1 MGSRGSKAG
10 DGVIHSAGLRYCGSV
25 TITARLAAG
34 ETLGDRVL
42 RVDHAGEHG
51 AVCVYAAQRRLARW
65 TAPAMLAQIDQF
77 LAHEQRHRALFAA
90 ELARRGQRR
99 CVSYRACAVLGTML
113 GTMTG
118 LMGAQAIAA
127 TTVAIER
134 VVLRHLIEQLAE
146 LATTDRAATA
156 VIGQI
161 VADEQQHHDDSAR
174 QLRGGALQWVLNAGV
189 GAVTEA
195 VIWIGMRR

>member
-1 MGSRGSKAG
+1 M
-10 DGVIHSAGLRYCGSV
+10 
-25 TITARLAAG
+25 TITARLAPG

-65 TAPAMLAQIDQF
+65 TAPGMLAQIDEF
-77 LAHEQRHRALFAA
+77 IAHEQRHRALFAA

-99 CVSYRACAVLGTML
+99 CLSYRACAVLGTIL
-113 GTMTG
+113 GTVTG
-118 LMGAQAIAA
+118 MLGAQAIAA

-134 VVLRHLIEQLAE
+134 VVLRHLGEQLAALE
-146 LATTDRAATA
+146 TADRAAAA
-156 VIGQI
+156 VIGLI
-161 VADEQQHHDDSAR
+161 IADEQQHHDDSAR
-174 QLRGGALQWVLNAGV
+174 GLRGGVLQWGLNMGV